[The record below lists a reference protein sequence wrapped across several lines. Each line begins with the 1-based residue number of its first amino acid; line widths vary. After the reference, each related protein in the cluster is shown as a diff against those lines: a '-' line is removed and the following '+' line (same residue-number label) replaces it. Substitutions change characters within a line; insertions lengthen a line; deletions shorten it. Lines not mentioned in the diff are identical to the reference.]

1 NCAGIRCCPDGF
13 YQSENHRPRPDAE
26 HSVFL
31 LKCQQKLLQSGC
43 GKYGQISPPRY
54 SPHPAQS
61 GIQLFHATMKY
72 AVGHHNPESIQA
84 VAARKSSLQILNP
97 VLQPPVAADG
107 SSPDGLNARR
117 QNYRW
122 SRQFWVI
129 QNERLKH
136 LDGAAAWANQVLRNI
151 GRLYIAI
158 ISRFRLAVVFLCNI
172 FLENSSSLAL
182 SSFVFIPI
190 DHV

>member
-1 NCAGIRCCPDGF
+1 ADIFADHCSLRNVIIHQLHCFFLKHTPPTEI
-13 YQSENHRPRPDAE
+13 YTLSLHDA
-26 HSVFL
+26 L
-31 LKCQQKLLQSGC
+31 P
-43 GKYGQISPPRY
+43 IS
-54 SPHPAQS
+54 
-61 GIQLFHATMKY
+61 
-72 AVGHHNPESIQA
+72 
-84 VAARKSSLQILNP
+84 
-97 VLQPPVAADG
+97 PVAADG